1 MRIGTNRIKD
11 IKIFAQKELMGIYSE
26 KEIRTMT
33 TLLIEHITGIN
44 SIQQSIEPLDTVLE
58 SDLLKLNFAIKD
70 LRNEKPL
77 QYIIGKTIFYDIE
90 ILLNQKV
97 LIPRPETEELVD
109 IIIKENKDTKSLK
122 IADLGCGSGAIAL
135 AIKKNL
141 PNNSV
146 YAFDIDDEA
155 IKQSNQNSRHLNL
168 DIIVEKK
175 DILDPSF
182 TREGFNIIV
191 SNPPYIMENEKTLM
205 KNNVLNYEPH
215 KALFVEN
222 TNALIFYK
230 SIAEFAKTN
239 LRPKGKIYLEINEN
253 LSKET
258 AELFSEFETQILKD
272 IVGRYRF
279 IIAKKV

>member
-191 SNPPYIMENEKTLM
+191 SNPP
-205 KNNVLNYEPH
+205 
-215 KALFVEN
+215 
-222 TNALIFYK
+222 
-230 SIAEFAKTN
+230 
-239 LRPKGKIYLEINEN
+239 
-253 LSKET
+253 
-258 AELFSEFETQILKD
+258 
-272 IVGRYRF
+272 
-279 IIAKKV
+279 

>member
-1 MRIGTNRIKD
+1 
-11 IKIFAQKELMGIYSE
+11 
-26 KEIRTMT
+26 
-33 TLLIEHITGIN
+33 
-44 SIQQSIEPLDTVLE
+44 
-58 SDLLKLNFAIKD
+58 
-70 LRNEKPL
+70 
-77 QYIIGKTIFYDIE
+77 
-90 ILLNQKV
+90 
-97 LIPRPETEELVD
+97 
-109 IIIKENKDTKSLK
+109 
-122 IADLGCGSGAIAL
+122 
-135 AIKKNL
+135 
-141 PNNSV
+141 
-146 YAFDIDDEA
+146 
-155 IKQSNQNSRHLNL
+155 
-168 DIIVEKK
+168 
-175 DILDPSF
+175 
-182 TREGFNIIV
+182 
-191 SNPPYIMENEKTLM
+191 IMENEKTLM